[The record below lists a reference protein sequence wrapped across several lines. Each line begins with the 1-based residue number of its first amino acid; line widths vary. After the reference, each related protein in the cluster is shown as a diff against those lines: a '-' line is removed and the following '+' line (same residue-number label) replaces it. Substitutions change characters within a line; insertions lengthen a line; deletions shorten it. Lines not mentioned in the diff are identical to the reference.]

1 MKQLLSLAAITLL
14 PLVALGNTTSVFS
27 PEVRAGTQHLEY
39 RSSYVGADGDVESQF
54 SHRLHFQHAF
64 NDTYRIRL
72 IAAGARRG
80 DDTVSYN
87 YTRLELQQQYLES
100 EEHGW
105 DAAMRYELQISDR
118 AGRPDRV
125 RVAWTGKKD
134 ITPEWQIRGNLMLGR
149 QFGTNAASGV
159 QVETRA
165 QVTRKIATGG
175 RLGLEMFND
184 MNETAEFGSFEEQE
198 HQLGP
203 VYKHKV
209 GKLNILVSYLF
220 GMSGKTDD
228 TNFRMHLTWGL

>member
-1 MKQLLSLAAITLL
+1 M
-14 PLVALGNTTSVFS
+14 
-27 PEVRAGTQHLEY
+27 
-39 RSSYVGADGDVESQF
+39 
-54 SHRLHFQHAF
+54 
-64 NDTYRIRL
+64 
-72 IAAGARRG
+72 
-80 DDTVSYN
+80 
-87 YTRLELQQQYLES
+87 RLELQQQYLES
-100 EEHGW
+100 EVHGW

-118 AGRPDRV
+118 SGRPDRV
-125 RVAWTGKKD
+125 RIAWTGKKD

-165 QVTRKIATGG
+165 QVTRKIPTGG

-209 GKLNILVSYLF
+209 GKLNILLSYLF

-228 TNFRMHLTWGL
+228 TNFRMQLTWGL